1 MPGAQISGCYFHLC
15 SNLGKKVQRAGLQ
28 ERYTDDGELAL
39 KIRMIAATVFV
50 LPQDVINALEQL
62 ADIIR
67 NEHQA
72 DLDDVLDY
80 FEDSYIARFRGNAPC
95 RPPLFPIKRWNMFNQ
110 TDDEL
115 PRTNNSIEGW
125 HYNFHSNVSSCHLS
139 FWKFIEVLQSEERI
153 VRVKLL
159 QNQGGGGGMLHQSK
173 EEGMLIAMPG
183 SYAFWMII
191 QTATRLTI

>member
-1 MPGAQISGCYFHLC
+1 MFQFVEKGPAC
-15 SNLGKKVQRAGLQ
+15 
-28 ERYTDDGELAL
+28 RYTDDDELAS
-39 KIRMIAATVFV
+39 KIRMIAATAFV
-50 LPQDVINALEQL
+50 PPRDVINAFEQL

-80 FEDSYIARFRGNAPC
+80 FEDSYIGRLRRNAPR
-95 RPPLFPIKRWNMFNQ
+95 RPPLFPIELWSMFNR
-110 TDDEL
+110 TDIVGCHH
-115 PRTNNSIEGW
+115 S
-125 HYNFHSNVSSCHLS
+125 FHSNVSSCHPS
-139 FWKFIEVLQSEERI
+139 FWKCIEVLQSEERI

-159 QNQGGGGGMLHQSK
+159 QNQSK
-173 EEGMLIAMPG
+173 GEGMLIAIPG